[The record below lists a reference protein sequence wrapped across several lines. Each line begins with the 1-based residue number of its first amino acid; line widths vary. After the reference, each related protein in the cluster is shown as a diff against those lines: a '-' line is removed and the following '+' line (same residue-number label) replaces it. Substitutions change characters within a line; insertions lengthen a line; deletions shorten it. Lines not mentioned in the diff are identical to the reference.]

1 MEMWHCFCQLRQFSK
16 SPPPPLYVFF
26 FLSEVCLYI
35 IFFFSYKEKLDWTG
49 LDWTGL
55 GDGRPLG
62 NSGCR
67 WLLTFLP
74 LLFNPITPR
83 AKLFLLWR
91 ACYLIQVQTKDK
103 ANPLP
108 AEGGFLE
115 PLLW

>member
-1 MEMWHCFCQLRQFSK
+1 MWHCFCQLRQFSK

-26 FLSEVCLYI
+26 FFYLRSVYTLSSSLVT
-35 IFFFSYKEKLDWTG
+35 KKNWTG